1 MGLIDGLLGFGAPSL
16 RVGQPAPDFT
26 LPDGGGKMVR
36 LSEFRGRK
44 AVVLYFYPKDD
55 TPGCTKESCAFRDSY
70 QDFLDAGAEVIGVS
84 GDDSSSH
91 ERFATKYNLPFVLLS
106 DRGGQVR
113 AKYGVPATWDSC
125 RDGSRSS
132 STAMVSCGTPSTPS
146 SSPSSTSPRPSPP
159 CGSWIGRPRTAE
171 ARQRRRDR
179 AAGGAAAHT
188 SCGRSGGHGPRRTR
202 TPRRAALR
210 MRPAPRPSWRRR
222 TRRRRRP
229 SPTPSSTRPPS
240 RRRA

>member
-16 RVGQPAPDFT
+16 RVGQEAPDFT
-26 LPDGGGKMVR
+26 LPDRGGKMVR

-44 AVVLYFYPKDD
+44 AVVLYFYPKDN

-113 AKYGVPATWDSC
+113 AKYGVPATLGLLPGRATFVID
-125 RDGSRSS
+125 RDGIVRHTFNSQFQP
-132 STAMVSCGTPSTPS
+132 TQH
-146 SSPSSTSPRPSPP
+146 
-159 CGSWIGRPRTAE
+159 IAE
-171 ARQRRRDR
+171 AI
-179 AAGGAAAHT
+179 T
-188 SCGRSGGHGPRRTR
+188 
-202 TPRRAALR
+202 ALR
-210 MRPAPRPSWRRR
+210 QLDRPAAQS
-222 TRRRRRP
+222 
-229 SPTPSSTRPPS
+229 
-240 RRRA
+240 